1 MSIMTRRALTAAAML
16 CGFTLIAAAPPEA
29 IRVHLKDG
37 RLLEARACRIEAET
51 ALLEMGDGGTIGFP
65 ADRVARIE
73 PVEIASD
80 VSEMPVEIVPV
91 PAPVVLAQPSPSLPA
106 PAQPDSSQPVT
117 IDSLIRQA
125 ARTHGI
131 DEALLA
137 AVVAVESGYRTRAVS
152 GKGAEG
158 LMQLMPA
165 TAREL
170 EVTDPFDP
178 AQNIDA
184 GAKYLRQLL
193 DQHGDSYVNA
203 LAAYNA
209 GMGRV
214 ARYKGMP
221 PYRET
226 ATYIRRVLN
235 RMQERTRASK
245 DSSGGSR

>member
-1 MSIMTRRALTAAAML
+1 MLCSLSLAAAATSQ
-16 CGFTLIAAAPPEA
+16 GVLI
-29 IRVHLKDG
+29 HLKDG
-37 RLLEARACRIEAET
+37 GLLEARSCRIEADT
-51 ALLEMGDGGTIGFP
+51 ALIEMGDGGTIGFP
-65 ADRVARIE
+65 ADRVVR
-73 PVEIASD
+73 VEAVELED
-80 VSEMPVEIVPV
+80 VGVGVEIVSV
-91 PAPVVLAQPSPSLPA
+91 PAPAVAEPPALPT
-106 PAQPDSSQPVT
+106 PAIHDTNPPASGKPAS
-117 IDSLIRQA
+117 IESLIQQA
-125 ARTHGI
+125 AKTHGI

-137 AVVAVESGYRTRAVS
+137 AVVAVESGYKPRAVS
-152 GKGAEG
+152 RKGAGG

-165 TAREL
+165 TAKEL
-170 EVTDPFDP
+170 AVTDRFDP

-184 GAKYLRQLL
+184 GARYLRQLL

-235 RMQERTRASK
+235 RMEQRTRASK
-245 DSSGGSR
+245 TPPAGSR